1 MSKRMDGALKLLIGY
16 IESGVEVQDA
26 VYKTV
31 EALNL
36 SSTEITRLDRREDF
50 LQRSPSDHSRARLY
64 HSC

>member
-16 IESGVEVQDA
+16 VESGVEVQDA

-36 SSTEITRLDRREDF
+36 SSTEITRLVVKVCEFYTHD
-50 LQRSPSDHSRARLY
+50 
-64 HSC
+64 